1 MVTQTQIQTQLP
13 PPYIQERQ
21 KDLLV
26 TLFGTQ
32 GIDEFLPDGSPN
44 PEFVRG
50 LINQQRDLPK
60 QTVAGF
66 TQPQV
71 TAQQAVT
78 QQGIGA
84 FQPFIDAASQTAD
97 AAARTGQVAGQTIAG
112 GTQGFVPT
120 TQNIGAFRDPYQQFV
135 TQEALK
141 EIDRQ
146 GAIAGTNLAS
156 AAQKAGAF
164 GGSRFGV
171 QEAELAR
178 NIGDIKTRRVFEDA
192 SRNYQQAL
200 ASAQAAQEAQQRRQ
214 IAAGQQLT
222 GLTGQLGN
230 IARTQGGIGQL
241 GQQLFGQDIS
251 NLLGV
256 GAQQQQLLQAGFE
269 AQRQNI
275 AAQQQEPFQRISFG
289 TEVLAGLPFG
299 GQTISQVPVTPANP
313 FLQFAGG
320 IGALGTGIGSLLEG
334 FGAFRGN

>member
-120 TQNIGAFRDPYQQFV
+120 TQTLEAFRDPYQQFV

>member
-50 LINQQRDLPK
+50 LINQPRDLPK

-71 TAQQAVT
+71 TAQQAVA

>member
-50 LINQQRDLPK
+50 LINQPRDLPK

>member
-50 LINQQRDLPK
+50 LINQPRDIPK

-275 AAQQQEPFQRISFG
+275 AAEQQEPFQRISFG

>member
-50 LINQQRDLPK
+50 LINQPRDLPK

-120 TQNIGAFRDPYQQFV
+120 TQTLDAFRDPYQQFV

-320 IGALGTGIGSLLEG
+320 IGALGTGIGTLLEG

>member
-13 PPYIQERQ
+13 PPYIQDRQ

-26 TLFGTQ
+26 TLFGSQ

-50 LINQQRDLPK
+50 LINQPRDLPK

-71 TAQQAVT
+71 TAQQAVA

-120 TQNIGAFRDPYQQFV
+120 TQTLDAFRDPYQQFV

-269 AQRQNI
+269 AQRQNL

-299 GQTISQVPVTPANP
+299 GQTISQIPVTPANP

-320 IGALGTGIGSLLEG
+320 IGSLGTGIGTLLEG
-334 FGAFRGN
+334 IGSFQRS